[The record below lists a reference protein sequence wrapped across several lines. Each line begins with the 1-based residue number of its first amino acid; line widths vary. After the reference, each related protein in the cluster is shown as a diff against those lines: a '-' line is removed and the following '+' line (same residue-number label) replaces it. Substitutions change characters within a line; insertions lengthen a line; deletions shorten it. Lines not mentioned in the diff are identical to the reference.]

1 MNKYIRRI
9 VNKGIRTNSS
19 LKVASRIWYYNC
31 ILRNKQKQHLT
42 LKVQNMKSQDELWQ
56 KISQNNRTVNFLRE
70 DAAQKQLVVTCYFTK
85 KPDPQSGQVRSSSD
99 FSFIK
104 PWHESLTQ
112 LRIHGIILHNG
123 LDLNFIE
130 QYENEWVKFR
140 ECTLGNYSIFEERW
154 LLYHLILLELPSLER
169 VFFTDSNDVFVTRN
183 PFAHVD
189 DTFTLFVGR
198 DQANRIKD
206 SGWLKEECDK
216 FTAETGYKIPR
227 TYPYQWAYN
236 AGVCGSS
243 VDVMRFFT
251 SEMAKLILLSKSN
264 FHKDMT
270 LLNLVIHQHFFPN
283 LSSTNW
289 EQKYVDTANDAMATH
304 SHLVT
309 GFPFNSGFK
318 DFDYASTATFIH
330 K

>member
-112 LRIHGIILHNG
+112 ILGKYHPINPGHAFVRPGSDFRPYPPLPKPALR
-123 LDLNFIE
+123 
-130 QYENEWVKFR
+130 
-140 ECTLGNYSIFEERW
+140 
-154 LLYHLILLELPSLER
+154 
-169 VFFTDSNDVFVTRN
+169 
-183 PFAHVD
+183 
-189 DTFTLFVGR
+189 
-198 DQANRIKD
+198 
-206 SGWLKEECDK
+206 
-216 FTAETGYKIPR
+216 
-227 TYPYQWAYN
+227 
-236 AGVCGSS
+236 
-243 VDVMRFFT
+243 
-251 SEMAKLILLSKSN
+251 
-264 FHKDMT
+264 
-270 LLNLVIHQHFFPN
+270 
-283 LSSTNW
+283 
-289 EQKYVDTANDAMATH
+289 
-304 SHLVT
+304 
-309 GFPFNSGFK
+309 
-318 DFDYASTATFIH
+318 
-330 K
+330 